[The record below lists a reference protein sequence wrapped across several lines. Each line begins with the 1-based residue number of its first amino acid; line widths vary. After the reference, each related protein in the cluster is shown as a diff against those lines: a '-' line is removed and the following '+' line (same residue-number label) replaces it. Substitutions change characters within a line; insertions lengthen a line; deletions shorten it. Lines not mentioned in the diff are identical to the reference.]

1 MADENPL
8 DTRWNAA
15 RQDLVDAANTA
26 GIDPGVLVK
35 IAGFESGFNSHAR
48 PIAGHKHSDLNT
60 ITQFDGTKAMST
72 AYGYGQFLNATWAG
86 MVREH
91 GDKYGIANAS
101 ELTDKQ
107 INTAEIRN
115 NTKLQAGMLA
125 EFTKANAEKGAALG
139 GSDAAAN
146 VYAMHNLGGSDGP
159 KFLRAMS
166 ARPDARVDSVLSS
179 TVIERNTSLY
189 GDGSITLSEAYKNMG
204 AQMERYAPYA
214 AQVSGLSQ
222 GQPAQANVA
231 TPATHTRHEAS
242 VPTPAVSAHRRTL
255 HEGMHGEDVRALQKQ
270 LGELGYKD
278 AHGQPLKA
286 DAAFGPSTKTAL
298 EALQAKEHLSV
309 DGVAGPSTL
318 SHLRTL
324 AEQTASVKAPVTD
337 AAKPLLDHPDHPG
350 HGMFRQALDGME
362 KIDAAQGREP
372 DQITSRVAGSVA
384 AEAQTRGLS
393 RIDGV
398 ALSTDATQCWAVQGH
413 QNDPFKQ
420 YASVDLNQAVN
431 TSLAQSTASW
441 EQARQ
446 QQQTAQAQVQDQQHG
461 QQQAQPQSMQR

>member
-8 DTRWNAA
+8 ETRWNAA
-15 RQDLVDAANTA
+15 RQELVDAANTA

-48 PIAGHKHSDLNT
+48 PIAGHKHADLNT

-72 AYGYGQFLNATWAG
+72 AYGYGQFLDATWAG

-91 GDKYGIANAS
+91 GEKYGIANAS

-159 KFLRAMS
+159 KFLGAMS
-166 ARPDARVDSVLSS
+166 AHPDARVDSVLSS

-204 AQMERYAPYA
+204 TQMERYAPYA

-222 GQPAQANVA
+222 GQPAQADVP
-231 TPATHTRHEAS
+231 TPTTHTKHEAS
-242 VPTPAVSAHRRTL
+242 APTPAVSAHERTL
-255 HEGMHGEDVRALQKQ
+255 HEGMHGEDVRALQKR

-324 AEQTASVKAPVTD
+324 AERQAPPKALD

-350 HGMFRQALDGME
+350 HGMFRQALAGME
-362 KIDAAQGREP
+362 KIDAAQGRTP
-372 DQITSRVAGSVA
+372 DQITSRVAGAVT
-384 AEAQTRGLS
+384 AEAQMRGLH

-398 ALSTDATQCWAVQGH
+398 ALSTDASQCWAVQG
-413 QNDPFKQ
+413 QQSDPFKE

-441 EQARQ
+441 EQASQ
-446 QQQTAQAQVQDQQHG
+446 QRQTAQAQAQTQQQGH
-461 QQQAQPQSMQR
+461 QQAQPQGMRH